1 MIIPTAHLII
11 LLITG
16 AGVGFVIGL
25 LGLGGGPILI
35 PVQYILYTGAGIPT
49 DTAVKLAFGTNLL
62 VVLPVAISSAFRHH
76 QQGAVKW
83 QVALVMGGCGLVTSF
98 AGATLAT
105 QLPGSAL
112 KIVFG
117 AVALAIAIRML
128 TAKLPETREAE
139 TVSNPWLWAAW
150 AAPIGLVTG
159 ILGIGGGIL
168 MIPILVLAL
177 RFRMHHAVA
186 TSVAIMIFNT
196 ASGAL
201 GYIINGLN
209 APNLP
214 AYSLGYVHLPTWFL
228 LTVTG
233 VGMAQLGAIT
243 AHRLLGQQLR
253 YMFIAV
259 VLYMGLRMIGVF
271 DWLGWPI

>member
-1 MIIPTAHLII
+1 MIIPTAHIII

-16 AGVGFVIGL
+16 TGVGFIIGL

-35 PVQYILYTGAGIPT
+35 PVQYILYTDAGIPT

-62 VVLPVAISSAFRHH
+62 VVLPIAISGALRHH
-76 QQGAVKW
+76 QRGAVKW
-83 QVALVMGGCGLVTSF
+83 KVAIVMGGCGLVTSF

-105 QLPGSAL
+105 HLPGAAL
-112 KIVFG
+112 KIAFG
-117 AVALAIAIRML
+117 VVAVAIAVRML
-128 TAKLPETREAE
+128 TARLPETKEE
-139 TVSNPWLWAAW
+139 EPKSNPWLWVAW
-150 AAPIGLVTG
+150 AIPIGFFTG

-177 RFRMHHAVA
+177 KIRMHSAVA
-186 TSVAIMIFNT
+186 TSLAIMMFNA

-228 LTVTG
+228 LAATG
-233 VGMAQLGAIT
+233 IGMAQLGAVT
-243 AHRLLGQQLR
+243 AHRLPAKQLR

-259 VLYMGLRMIGVF
+259 VFYMGLRMIGVF

>member
-1 MIIPTAHLII
+1 MIIPTAHIII

-16 AGVGFVIGL
+16 TSVGFAIGL

-35 PVQYILYTGAGIPT
+35 PVQYILYTDAGIPT
-49 DTAVKLAFGTNLL
+49 DTAVKLSFGTTLL
-62 VVLPVAISSAFRHH
+62 VILPIAISGALRHH
-76 QQGAVKW
+76 KKGAVQW
-83 QVALVMGGCGLVTSF
+83 RVAFVMGGCGVIAAY
-98 AGATLAT
+98 AGATLAAH
-105 QLPGSAL
+105 LPGAAL

-117 AVALAIAIRML
+117 VVAVAIAIRML
-128 TAKLPETREAE
+128 TAKSPETKEE
-139 TVSNPWLWAAW
+139 EPVSNPWLWAAW
-150 AAPIGLVTG
+150 AIPIGLFTG

-168 MIPILVLAL
+168 MIPILTLAL
-177 RFRMHHAVA
+177 KLRMHSAVA
-186 TSVAIMIFNT
+186 TSLAIMMFNA
-196 ASGAL
+196 ASGAI

-233 VGMAQLGAIT
+233 IGMAQLGAVT
-243 AHRLLGQQLR
+243 AHRLPAKQLR

-259 VLYMGLRMIGVF
+259 VFYMGLRMIGVF